1 MLSHILHENTIMNMI
16 EGMRKAYKIIIERN
30 TSHALFED
38 DIVLATSSRAVQQYL
53 AERAETHSVTD
64 LGGCLVPGAFGATW
78 QCAIMDLGSLVR
90 MRDTCTRP

>member
-38 DIVLATSSRAVQQYL
+38 DIVLATSSRAFNSIWPS
-53 AERAETHSVTD
+53 APKRTA
-64 LGGCLVPGAFGATW
+64 
-78 QCAIMDLGSLVR
+78 
-90 MRDTCTRP
+90 